1 MRKIKAEKGSD
12 QNSTG
17 VGLATSKAV

>member
-1 MRKIKAEKGSD
+1 MRKINGEKGSD